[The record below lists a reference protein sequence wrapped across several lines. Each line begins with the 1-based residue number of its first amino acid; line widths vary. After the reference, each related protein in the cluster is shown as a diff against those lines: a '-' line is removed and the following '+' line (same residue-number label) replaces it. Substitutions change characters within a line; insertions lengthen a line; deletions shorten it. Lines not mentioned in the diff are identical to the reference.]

1 MPVLLWVA
9 KPALIF
15 GCLEPGQLSHV
26 DAVSIAQGEKLPE
39 IVVSWF
45 ALEFDYQASAAV
57 TRIVFNARYA
67 RQPFKER
74 SLVVCVVEKDAR
86 IHVGED
92 KRTLGH
98 LAPMHD
104 CMNSK
109 ASLTVPAA
117 FEIGRAHFRPL
128 Q

>member
-15 GCLEPGQLSHV
+15 GSLEFGQLSHV
-26 DAVSIAQGEKLPE
+26 DAVSIAQSKNLPE

-45 ALEFDYQASAAV
+45 TFEFDYQASAAV

-67 RQPFKER
+67 RQPLKER
-74 SLVVCVVEKDAR
+74 SLVVRVVEMDAR

-98 LAPMHD
+98 LR
-104 CMNSK
+104 N
-109 ASLTVPAA
+109 LTVPAA